1 MAVFFTPGPSKVYE
15 RTEQYLR
22 DAFHE
27 GVVSINHRSPEFIEI
42 YRRTLDGFR
51 KKLNVPKE
59 YTVLFTSSAT
69 ECWEVIA
76 QSLTERASFHLY
88 NGSFGERWY
97 KYASALHKD
106 SAEQKFD
113 KNTLPPTDQASVP
126 ASADVLCLTHSET
139 STGTQLNAETIQYFQ
154 QAYPEKLIT
163 VDVTSSLG
171 GLDFRFEDGDV
182 WFGAVQKC
190 LGLPAG
196 LGLLICSPKAVEKGL
211 RLAETGHYN
220 SFTAMYEQAKNFQTN
235 YTPNVLGIYLLMR
248 LLEDLE
254 PIETIHERT
263 VRRAAEWYEFFQNQQ
278 GLKLFI
284 EREDVRSQT
293 IVALEGEEEAIHRF
307 GKACKDNGFIIGRG
321 HGALSKTTCRIAN
334 FPALTDEEIYR
345 FRSFIS
351 DYLSKSF

>member
-15 RTEQYLR
+15 RTEQYLH

-27 GVVSINHRSPEFIEI
+27 GIMSINHRSSEFIEI
-42 YRRTLDGFR
+42 YRRALEGFR
-51 KKLNVPKE
+51 EKLNVPKD
-59 YTVLFTSSAT
+59 YIVLFTSSAT
-69 ECWEVIA
+69 ECWEIIA
-76 QSLTERASFHLY
+76 QSLTKQVSFHLY

-97 KYASALHKD
+97 KYARALHKD
-106 SAEQKFD
+106 SFALKFD
-113 KNTLPPTDQASVP
+113 KNEFFPIDKAPVP
-126 ASADVLCLTHSET
+126 ASVDVVCLTHSET
-139 STGTQLNAETIQYFQ
+139 STGTRLSAETMQYFQ
-154 QAYPEKLIT
+154 QAYPEKLIA

-211 RLAETGHYN
+211 KLAETRHYN

-254 PIETIHERT
+254 PIGQIHERT
-263 VRRAAEWYEFFQNQQ
+263 IRRAAEWYEFFRNQKEL
-278 GLKLFI
+278 GLLI
-284 EREDVRSQT
+284 GQEELRSQT
-293 IVALEGEEEAIHRF
+293 IIALESSEETIRRF
-307 GKACKDNGFIIGRG
+307 GKVCKDNGFIIGRG
-321 HGALSKTTCRIAN
+321 HGVLSKTTCRIAN
-334 FPALTDEEIYR
+334 FPAITDEEIFGFKR
-345 FRSFIS
+345 FIS
-351 DYLSKSF
+351 EYLNTKS